1 MSSRALTS
9 DQIRQ
14 MYDYNMA
21 EGRSTVQN
29 ITSRVKSKELWG
41 SPRHRLLV
49 HAVTTL
55 AFMCLLRLDE
65 VLNLRF
71 EDIELRDD
79 SAIVTL
85 SSRKTQQ
92 FGGLLLHDVCFVHCD
107 KVYIGSK
114 PYVLWLSAKEDEALC
129 PVLALSRWMQA
140 VGPQNCAGYIF
151 RTPRLAGQAPSLRD
165 KPVVR
170 FQFPYRSL

>member
-1 MSSRALTS
+1 
-9 DQIRQ
+9 

-21 EGRSTVQN
+21 DGRSTVQN
-29 ITSRVKSKELWG
+29 ITSRVKGKELWG

-79 SAIVTL
+79 SVIVTL

-92 FGGLLLHDVCFVHCD
+92 FGGLF
-107 KVYIGSK
+107 YMM
-114 PYVLWLSAKEDEALC
+114 YVLFI
-129 PVLALSRWMQA
+129 V
-140 VGPQNCAGYIF
+140 
-151 RTPRLAGQAPSLRD
+151 T
-165 KPVVR
+165 R
-170 FQFPYRSL
+170 FI